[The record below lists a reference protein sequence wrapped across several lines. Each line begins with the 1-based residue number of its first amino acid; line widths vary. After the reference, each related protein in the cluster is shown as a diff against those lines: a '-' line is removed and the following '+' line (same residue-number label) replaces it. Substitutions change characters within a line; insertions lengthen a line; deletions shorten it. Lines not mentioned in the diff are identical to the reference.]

1 MWCLWRINSQ
11 QIEVL
16 STENYFPSSKKK
28 QQIEVLCFYF
38 IYCFTFWNTQN
49 FYFRFLRI
57 IQWILLMH
65 FVDND
70 DGDGGYKYVS
80 KIHTHTHMDLSA
92 LSQIQ
97 WVVLGIYSV
106 WCPDYPFNN
115 PNSILLELPSLNKK
129 KKKFTLLL
137 FLISFFFF

>member
-16 STENYFPSSKKK
+16 STENYFPSSKKTTNWGIVLLFYLLFYILK
-28 QQIEVLCFYF
+28 HTKLLFQIP
-38 IYCFTFWNTQN
+38 TNNTMN
-49 FYFRFLRI
+49 
-57 IQWILLMH
+57 
-65 FVDND
+65 FVDAFCWQRRWWWGLQVRVEN
-70 DGDGGYKYVS
+70 
-80 KIHTHTHMDLSA
+80 THTHMDLSA

-129 KKKFTLLL
+129 KKNLRCCY
-137 FLISFFFF
+137 FL